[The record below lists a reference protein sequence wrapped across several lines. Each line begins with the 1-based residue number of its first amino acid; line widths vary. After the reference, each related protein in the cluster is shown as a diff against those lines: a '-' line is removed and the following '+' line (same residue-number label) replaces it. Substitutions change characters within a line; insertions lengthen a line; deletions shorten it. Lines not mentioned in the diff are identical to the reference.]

1 MSQST
6 AALHSPTRSRG
17 RGAFVRQFIMNTGMI
32 GAIAPS
38 SRYLAAEMI
47 RGLDLGHSNAVLEY
61 GPGSGVFTDAI
72 LPRLGKHTK
81 FLPIELNDDMAAAF
95 EKRHPRV
102 KLIHDSVEHARRI
115 CDEHGIDQVDYI
127 ISGLPWASFPESL
140 QVRILDGVTKV
151 LKPGGTLVTFGYHV
165 GTLMPAGKRFAR
177 LFRQYFATT
186 SRTPVI
192 WRNIPPAFV
201 VRGTR

>member
-1 MSQST
+1 MSQSGI
-6 AALHSPTRSRG
+6 AIRSGTRSRG
-17 RGAFVRQFIMNTGMI
+17 RGAFVRQFILNTGMI

-38 SRYLAAEMI
+38 SRFLAREMV
-47 RGLDLGHSNAVLEY
+47 RGLDLAGAGAVLEY

-72 LPRLGKHTK
+72 LPRLGKRTK
-81 FLPIELNDDMAAAF
+81 FLPIELNDDMVSAF
-95 EKRHPRV
+95 RKRLPRV
-102 KLIHDSVEHARRI
+102 PLVHDSVEHARRI
-115 CDEHGIDQVDYI
+115 CDDHDIGQVDII

-140 QVRILDGVTKV
+140 QVRILEATATV

-165 GTLMPAGKRFAR
+165 GRFMPAGRRFAR
-177 LFRQYFATT
+177 LLPRYFSRL

-201 VRGTR
+201 LRAVR